1 MKTETSK
8 KFYQQKWFAILSL
21 MFFAPVGIF
30 LILKYGHFKKTT
42 NIVLSVVF
50 GIFFLLMAISE
61 ESNSELSTEETKS
74 EAETVAEK
82 EAKAKKKAEAEEKA
96 ILDFKGEIK
105 LKAEEG
111 KIHVNVSSNAP
122 DGAIFEVVVMNG
134 KLDVVSEFLAI
145 KNGVIEHTFDVSN
158 WEVGEVVGSAILNFH
173 LEDHPQPD
181 NIKAIYGQLGE
192 KMTGSLVKETD
203 KGGKIGSIDEVYI
216 SYPSES
222 AVKEKKAEQFK
233 VAINEIIEVG
243 GGIIV
248 DISPR
253 YNDDNWELVNVVVSD
268 TWYYSAEHEKE
279 RFAEQIGSLVQ
290 LAIKNAG
297 LDDSAGVYLVDTF
310 GKTVA
315 KPKVLGGYEIE

>member
-1 MKTETSK
+1 MVCYIITN
-8 KFYQQKWFAILSL
+8 I
-21 MFFAPVGIF
+21 FAPVGIF
-30 LILKYGHFKKTT
+30 LIFKYNHFKQNT
-42 NIVLSVVF
+42 NIVLSILVF
-50 GIFFLLMAISE
+50 SVFFLAVVNPE
-61 ESNSELSTEETKS
+61 ESDSELSNEEAKS
-74 EAETVAEK
+74 ETETVSEK
-82 EAKAKKKAEAEEKA
+82 ESKSKKKAEAEEKE
-96 ILDFKGEIK
+96 ILDFKGEVK

-134 KLDVVSEFLAI
+134 NLDVVSDFLPI

-158 WEVGEVVGSAILNFH
+158 WEVGEVVGSAMFRFNLN
-173 LEDHPQPD
+173 DHPQPD
-181 NIKAIYGQLGE
+181 NIKTIYGQLGE

-233 VAINEIIEVG
+233 VALNEIIEVG

-279 RFAEQIGSLVQ
+279 RFAEQVGSLVQ